1 MNGDR
6 NCVSNVSDFVFEK
19 FLHEFLFE
27 TWSILTIL
35 RG

>member
-27 TWSILTIL
+27 NGLY
-35 RG
+35 